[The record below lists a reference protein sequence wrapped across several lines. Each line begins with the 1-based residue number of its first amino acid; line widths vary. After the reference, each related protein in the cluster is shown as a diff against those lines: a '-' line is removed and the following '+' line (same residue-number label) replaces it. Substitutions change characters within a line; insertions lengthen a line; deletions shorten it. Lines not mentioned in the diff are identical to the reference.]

1 MYIKKKYRR
10 LLELGDKQFIIPSY
24 FQRFIDEKTKLHN
37 LVIKSKGNQ
46 CWCTCCHHNFVAQ
59 TKVNCMIK
67 CPNCKQYLL
76 IKTDRLK
83 YHVFKDCLQLLDKV
97 EDTFVLRTFELYSSY
112 NNGKVKHTI
121 TEFMRSIIEGNQA
134 IDFVTNQTHNHFG
147 CIYVS
152 HYVTKI
158 QWKCRNRRW
167 AYRDVIGMVCPYNL
181 KSLLK
186 NTDLKYSQL
195 DKFVARKNDY
205 IDFIEYFT
213 KIAHYSSFEYL
224 VKMKLF
230 HLARDADK
238 FNRGNNFQEVFGIS
252 KSYYPFMRKHDV
264 TYKQLEVLRLL
275 QKEDIKLIN
284 KLLYISNLEELYRY
298 VDLEQAYY
306 KVLRIKGNREY
317 EYLDYLRACVQLGYD
332 MKDKKILYPTNLQ
345 EAHDKAT
352 NLVVIVK
359 NEANDRLIKER
370 LKELNKNTYQND
382 KYVVYPAPSVESL
395 LKESKELSHCVKTY
409 IERYALAETSIY
421 LMREINNQD
430 KSLVTIEVKN
440 NEILQARAKCN
451 TDPNEEQQKFLELWK
466 TQVLN
471 KAIA

>member
-10 LLELGDKQFIIPSY
+10 LLDLSDKQFTVASY
-24 FQRFIDEKTKLHN
+24 FQKFIDEKSKLHN
-37 LVIKSKGNQ
+37 LIIKSKDNQ
-46 CWCTCCHHNFVAQ
+46 CWCTCCNHNFISQA
-59 TKVNCMIK
+59 KINCMIK

-83 YHVFKDCLQLLDKV
+83 YYVFKDCLQLLDKI
-97 EDTFVLRTFELYSSY
+97 EDTFILRSFELYSSY
-112 NNGKVKHTI
+112 NNGVIRHTM
-121 TEFMRSIIEGNQA
+121 TEFMRTIIDGNEA
-134 IDFVTNQTHNHFG
+134 VDFVTNQTHNHFG

-152 HYVTKI
+152 HYATKV
-158 QWKCRNRRW
+158 QWKGRNKRW
-167 AYRDVIGMVCPYNL
+167 AYRDVIGMVCPYNI

-186 NTDLKYSQL
+186 STNLKYSQL

-213 KIAHYSSFEYL
+213 KKAHCPSFEYL

-230 HLARDADK
+230 HLARDADR
-238 FNRGNNFQEVFGIS
+238 FNRGNNFQEVLGIS
-252 KSYYPFMRKHDV
+252 KSFYPFMRKHDI

-284 KLLYISNLEELYRY
+284 KLLHISNLEQLSRY

-332 MKDKKILYPTNLQ
+332 MKDKNILYPTNLQ
-345 EAHDKAT
+345 EAHDKA
-352 NLVVIVK
+352 NDLVVVVK

-370 LKELNKNTYQND
+370 LKELSKNSYQNE
-382 KYVVYPAPSVESL
+382 KYVIYPAPSVESL

-421 LMREINNQD
+421 LMREVNNKD
-430 KSLVTIEVKN
+430 KSLITIEVKN

-451 TDPNEEQQKFLELWK
+451 ADPNMEQQKFLDLWQTK
-466 TQVLN
+466 ILN
-471 KAIA
+471 KATI

>member
-10 LLELGDKQFIIPSY
+10 LLDLGDKQFTISSS

-46 CWCTCCHHNFVAQ
+46 CWCTCCHYHFVAQ
-59 TKVNCMIK
+59 TKINCMIK

-76 IKTDRLK
+76 IKTDRLQ
-83 YHVFKDCLQLLDKV
+83 YHVFKDCLQVLDKI
-97 EDTFVLRTFELYSSY
+97 EDTFVLRSFELYSSY
-112 NNGKVKHTI
+112 NKGKVSHTI
-121 TEFMRSIIEGNQA
+121 TEFMRTIIDGKEA
-134 IDFVTNQTHNHFG
+134 VDFVTNQTHNHFG

-152 HYVTKI
+152 HYETKI
-158 QWKCRNRRW
+158 QWKSRNRRW

-186 NTDLKYSQL
+186 DTDLKYSQL
-195 DKFVARKNDY
+195 DKFIARKNDY
-205 IDFIEYFT
+205 IDFVEYFT
-213 KIAHYSSFEYL
+213 KIAHYPSFEYL

-230 HLARDADK
+230 HLARDASN
-238 FNRGNNFQEVFGIS
+238 FNKGKNFQEVFDIS
-252 KSYYPFMRKHDV
+252 KSFYPFMRKHDI

-284 KLLYISNLEELYRY
+284 KLLHFNNLKELSRY

-332 MKDKKILYPTNLQ
+332 MKDKQILYPANLNK
-345 EAHDKAT
+345 EHDKVI
-352 NLVVIVK
+352 NLVEVVK
-359 NEANDRLIKER
+359 NEANDILIKKR
-370 LKELNKNTYQND
+370 LKELNRNSYQNE
-382 KYVVYPAPSVESL
+382 KYLVYPAPSVESL
-395 LKESKELSHCVKTY
+395 LKESDELKHCVKTY

-421 LMREINNQD
+421 FMREINNQN
-430 KSLVTIEVKN
+430 KSLITIEVKG

-451 TDPNEEQQKFLELWK
+451 ADPNEEQQKFLDLWK
-466 TQVLN
+466 TQILN

>member
-1 MYIKKKYRR
+1 MYVKKKYRR
-10 LLELGDKQFIIPSY
+10 LLDISDKQFTIPSY
-24 FQRFIDEKTKLHN
+24 FQKFIDEKTKLHN

-46 CWCTCCHHNFVAQ
+46 CWCTCCHHNFIAQ

-97 EDTFVLRTFELYSSY
+97 EDKFILRSFELYSSY
-112 NNGKVKHTI
+112 NNGKVSNTI
-121 TEFMRSIIEGNQA
+121 TEFMRTIIDSNEA
-134 IDFVTNQTHNHFG
+134 IDFVGTNTHNHFG
-147 CIYVS
+147 YIYVS
-152 HYVTKI
+152 HYVTKV
-158 QWKCRNRRW
+158 QWKGRNIRW
-167 AYRDVIGMVCPYNL
+167 AYRDVIGMVCPYNI

-213 KIAHYSSFEYL
+213 KIARYSSFEYL

-252 KSYYPFMRKHDV
+252 KSFYPFMRKHDI

-284 KLLYISNLEELYRY
+284 KLLHITNLEELSRY

-317 EYLDYLRACVQLGYD
+317 EYLDYLRACVQLGYN
-332 MKDKKILYPTNLQ
+332 MKDKNVLYPTNLQ

-370 LKELNKNTYQND
+370 LKELSKNTYQND
-382 KYVVYPAPSVESL
+382 KYIVYPANSVESL
-395 LKESKELSHCVKTY
+395 LKESKELSHCVKQY

-421 LMREINNQD
+421 LMREISNQD
-430 KSLVTIEVKN
+430 KPLVTIEVKN

-451 TDPNEEQQKFLELWK
+451 ADPDEDEQKFLELWK

-471 KAIA
+471 KANA

>member
-1 MYIKKKYRR
+1 MYVKKKYRR
-10 LLELGDKQFIIPSY
+10 LLDISDKQFTIPSY
-24 FQRFIDEKTKLHN
+24 FQKFIDEKTKLHN

-46 CWCTCCHHNFVAQ
+46 CWCTCCHHNFIAQ

-97 EDTFVLRTFELYSSY
+97 EDKFILRSFELYSSY
-112 NNGKVKHTI
+112 NNGKVSNTI
-121 TEFMRSIIEGNQA
+121 TEFMRTIIDSNEA
-134 IDFVTNQTHNHFG
+134 IDFVGTNTHNHFG
-147 CIYVS
+147 YIYVS
-152 HYVTKI
+152 HYVTKV
-158 QWKCRNRRW
+158 QWKGRNIRW
-167 AYRDVIGMVCPYNL
+167 AYRDVIGMVCPYNI

-195 DKFVARKNDY
+195 DEFVARKNDY

-213 KIAHYSSFEYL
+213 KIARYSSFEYL

-252 KSYYPFMRKHDV
+252 KSFYPFMRKHDI

-284 KLLYISNLEELYRY
+284 KLLHITNLEELSRY

-317 EYLDYLRACVQLGYD
+317 EYLDYLRACVQLGYN
-332 MKDKKILYPTNLQ
+332 MKDKNVLYPTNLQ

-370 LKELNKNTYQND
+370 LKELSKNTYQND
-382 KYVVYPAPSVESL
+382 KYIVYPANSVESL
-395 LKESKELSHCVKTY
+395 LKESKELSHCVKQY

-421 LMREINNQD
+421 LMREISNQD
-430 KSLVTIEVKN
+430 KPLVTIEVKN

-451 TDPNEEQQKFLELWK
+451 ADPDEDEQKFLELWK

-471 KAIA
+471 KANA

>member
-10 LLELGDKQFIIPSY
+10 LLELGDKQFTISSS
-24 FQRFIDEKTKLHN
+24 FQRFINEKTKLHN

-67 CPNCKQYLL
+67 CPNCRQYLL
-76 IKTDRLK
+76 VKSDRLQ
-83 YHVFKDCLQLLDKV
+83 YHVFKDYLQLLDKV
-97 EDTFVLRTFELYSSY
+97 EDTFILRTFELYSSY
-112 NNGKVKHTI
+112 NNNEVKHNI
-121 TEFMRSIIEGNQA
+121 TEFMRTIIDGNEA
-134 IDFVTNQTHNHFG
+134 VDFVTNQTHNHFG
-147 CIYVS
+147 YIYVS
-152 HYVTKI
+152 HYVTKV
-158 QWKCRNRRW
+158 QWKGRNRRW

-186 NTDLKYSQL
+186 DTNLKYSQL

-213 KIAHYSSFEYL
+213 KKAHYPSFEYL

-252 KSYYPFMRKHDV
+252 KAFYPFMRKHDI
-264 TYKQLEVLRLL
+264 TYKQLEVLKLL

-284 KLLYISNLEELYRY
+284 KLLHITNLEQISRY

-370 LKELNKNTYQND
+370 FKELSKNTYQND
-382 KYVVYPAPSVESL
+382 KYIVYAADSVESL

-430 KSLVTIEVKN
+430 KPLITIEVKN
-440 NEILQARAKCN
+440 NKILQARAKCN
-451 TDPNEEQQKFLELWK
+451 ADPTEEQQMFLDLWK
-466 TQVLN
+466 SQVLN